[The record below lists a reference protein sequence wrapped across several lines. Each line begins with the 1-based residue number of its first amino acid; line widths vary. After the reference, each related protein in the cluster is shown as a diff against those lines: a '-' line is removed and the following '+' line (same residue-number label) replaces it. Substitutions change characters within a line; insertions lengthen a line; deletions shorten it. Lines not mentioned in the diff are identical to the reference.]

1 MVPRYSRK
9 EMLEIWSDISKYSI
23 WLDIEI
29 HALEGME
36 KVGIV
41 PVGTAE
47 IVRKNAKFD
56 SRRIDEIEAEIIN
69 KLSLQNQD
77 LRLFV
82 SNKNEEN
89 YINKLQG
96 KKAVGDVTDDTHIST
111 ACRGAFCGVFFEN
124 NERDIFI
131 NAINESG
138 LKRIIWVSE
147 NDTNKN
153 ILELDNLIYLKHK
166 DYKGV
171 EEKILDL
178 ESQETVEY
186 GLIDLDT

>member
-1 MVPRYSRK
+1 M
-9 EMLEIWSDISKYSI
+9 
-23 WLDIEI
+23 
-29 HALEGME
+29 
-36 KVGIV
+36 
-41 PVGTAE
+41 PVICVNPT
-47 IVRKNAKFD
+47 N
-56 SRRIDEIEAEIIN
+56 EIEAEIIN

-111 ACRGAFCGVFFEN
+111 ACRGAFCGVFFET
-124 NERDIFI
+124 NERDVFI
-131 NAINESG
+131 EAINESG

-166 DYKGV
+166 NYKVV

-186 GLIDLDT
+186 GLIDLES

>member
-1 MVPRYSRK
+1 MNNFIV
-9 EMLEIWSDISKYSI
+9 ELGHI
-23 WLDIEI
+23 
-29 HALEGME
+29 AL
-36 KVGIV
+36 VSALVLSVYQFVIV
-41 PVGTAE
+41 
-47 IVRKNAKFD
+47 F
-56 SRRIDEIEAEIIN
+56 
-69 KLSLQNQD
+69 
-77 LRLFV
+77 F
-82 SNKNEEN
+82 KNEEN

-111 ACRGAFCGVFFEN
+111 ACRGAFCGIFFEN
-124 NERDIFI
+124 NERDILI

-166 DYKGV
+166 NYKGV

>member
-1 MVPRYSRK
+1 M
-9 EMLEIWSDISKYSI
+9 
-23 WLDIEI
+23 
-29 HALEGME
+29 
-36 KVGIV
+36 
-41 PVGTAE
+41 PVICVNPT
-47 IVRKNAKFD
+47 N
-56 SRRIDEIEAEIIN
+56 EIEAEIIN

-153 ILELDNLIYLKHK
+153 ILELDHLIYLKHK

-178 ESQETVEY
+178 ERQETVEY
-186 GLIDLDT
+186 GFIDLDT

>member
-1 MVPRYSRK
+1 M
-9 EMLEIWSDISKYSI
+9 
-23 WLDIEI
+23 
-29 HALEGME
+29 
-36 KVGIV
+36 
-41 PVGTAE
+41 PV
-47 IVRKNAKFD
+47 ICINPKN
-56 SRRIDEIEAEIIN
+56 ENEAEVVY

-82 SNKNEEN
+82 SNKTDEK
-89 YINKLQG
+89 YIEKLKG
-96 KKAVGDVTDDTHIST
+96 KKAIGDISDDTHIST

-124 NERDIFI
+124 NEKDIFI
-131 NAINESG
+131 EAIKESG
-138 LKRIIWVSE
+138 LKRVIWVSE
-147 NDTNKN
+147 NETNEE
-153 ILELDNLIYLKHK
+153 ILELKNLIYIKHN

>member
-1 MVPRYSRK
+1 M
-9 EMLEIWSDISKYSI
+9 
-23 WLDIEI
+23 
-29 HALEGME
+29 
-36 KVGIV
+36 
-41 PVGTAE
+41 PVICINPT
-47 IVRKNAKFD
+47 N
-56 SRRIDEIEAEIIN
+56 EIEAEIIN

-166 DYKGV
+166 DHKGV

>member
-1 MVPRYSRK
+1 M
-9 EMLEIWSDISKYSI
+9 
-23 WLDIEI
+23 
-29 HALEGME
+29 
-36 KVGIV
+36 
-41 PVGTAE
+41 PVICVNPT
-47 IVRKNAKFD
+47 N
-56 SRRIDEIEAEIIN
+56 EIEAEIIN

-111 ACRGAFCGVFFEN
+111 ACRVAFCGVFFEN

-153 ILELDNLIYLKHK
+153 ILELYNLIYLKHK

-178 ESQETVEY
+178 ESQENVEY